1 MASHRRSA
9 IVTLLLVAAFAL
21 GGSSGFI
28 GAAPIR
34 GVSEEGPF
42 PSPTATNAPVVTP
55 LPSPTATETHDGV
68 DHARPKPSPRPF
80 DNPAAQPEPTATP
93 TAPPTPTP
101 EPTPTGP
108 PRLDHP
114 VLRWLPEILNASAST
129 GVAPELIAGVMQ
141 VESQGNPNIISP
153 AGARGLMQVMPSN
166 LLAMGF
172 GEGSWHD
179 PASNILA
186 GALYLAGNGVAAYF
200 GFGCDVFGTCTDV
213 YVSVVYGWSAYYAPI
228 FANPYGSGFAI
239 LGPDWSPPAI
249 APFVEAAPEPIPTA
263 PPSTPTPEPS
273 ATATPE
279 PGATATPIPEPTAP
293 PTAIP
298 TEPPTE
304 VPTEP
309 PTEVPTEPPTE
320 VPTEPPPP
328 DEPPPAEPPPDEAAG

>member
-1 MASHRRSA
+1 MTSHRGSA
-9 IVTLLLVAAFAL
+9 VVTMLLVAAFAL
-21 GGSSGFI
+21 GSGGVA

-34 GVSEEGPF
+34 GVSEADSGPT
-42 PSPTATNAPVVTP
+42 PTATTAPAVTP
-55 LPSPTATETHDGV
+55 IPLPTPTEILDEGEQV
-68 DHARPKPSPRPF
+68 RPKPSPRPF

-93 TAPPTPTP
+93 TVPPTPSP

-153 AGARGLMQVMPSN
+153 VGARGLMQVMPFN
-166 LLAMGF
+166 LVAMGF
-172 GEGSWHD
+172 PEGSWHD

-186 GALYLAGNGVAAYF
+186 GAIYLAGNGVAAYF

-213 YVSVVYGWSAYYAPI
+213 YVSVVYGWTAYYAPI
-228 FANPYGSGFAI
+228 VANPYGSGFAI
-239 LGPDWSPPAI
+239 LGPDWSPPPI
-249 APFVEAAPEPIPTA
+249 APFVEAAPSPIPTA
-263 PPSTPTPEPS
+263 PPTTPTPTPS
-273 ATATPE
+273 ATATSQ
-279 PGATATPIPEPTAP
+279 PGETTTPIPEPTAP

-298 TEPPTE
+298 TEPPTA

-320 VPTEPPPP
+320 VPTEPPAPEDPP
-328 DEPPPAEPPPDEAAG
+328 PPEPPPPTDD